1 MSAHSGFLL
10 YNQDH
15 IFFSQKPSTKN
26 QAKNPSFVE
35 HSGEKCCFVG
45 ICGIF
50 ILTTRIF
57 AALLKVSGGGV
68 LVASLEE
75 VNAVFRGINGVNID
89 AKGRIVM
96 PTRYRERLQLD
107 SNSAVVL
114 TIDTEER
121 CLLLYPLPEWEEIEK
136 KLAALPSF
144 NPAARRIQRLLIG
157 HATDVE
163 MDGHG
168 RILLPPLLREYA
180 GLSKQAVLVG
190 QGKKFELWDQ
200 AHWDKSRGRW
210 LEEESNSNGSA
221 LPDEVKSISL

>member
-1 MSAHSGFLL
+1 MEQGGKKCF
-10 YNQDH
+10 
-15 IFFSQKPSTKN
+15 I
-26 QAKNPSFVE
+26 VE
-35 HSGEKCCFVG
+35 

-50 ILTTRIF
+50 TPTPQEYFGCFKSEGNLACGF
-57 AALLKVSGGGV
+57 F
-68 LVASLEE
+68 LVGDKTM
-75 VNAVFRGINGVNID
+75 FRGINGVNID

-107 SNSAVVL
+107 SKNSVVL

-121 CLLLYPLPEWEEIEK
+121 CLLLYPLPEWEEIER
-136 KLAALPSF
+136 KLSGLPSF

-163 MDGHG
+163 MDNQG

-180 GLSKQAVLVG
+180 GLNKRSVLLG
-190 QGKKFELWDQ
+190 QGKKFELWDEG
-200 AHWDKSRGRW
+200 HWEKSRGRW
-210 LEEESNSNGSA
+210 LEEESKACDAA